1 MEKENL
7 RCKFKTHNF
16 IINVPCEL
24 DENNMLSL
32 HKICDNDANPINID
46 MDFLINQDIER
57 FKQLNKIE
65 DERHQVNIES
75 LEIRYI
81 VITDEI
87 KPQIRITYSFKQDDE
102 FRRLC
107 AGETASIEKGRD
119 DKYTAISVYTKGCV
133 VYW

>member
-16 IINVPCEL
+16 TINIPCEL
-24 DENNMLSL
+24 DENNILSL
-32 HKICDNDANPINID
+32 HKICDNNFDPINID
-46 MDFLINQDIER
+46 MDFLIKQDIER
-57 FKQLNKIE
+57 FEQLNKIE
-65 DERHQVNIES
+65 DKKHQINIKS

-81 VITDEI
+81 IITDEI
-87 KPQIRITYSFKQDDE
+87 EPTIRITYSFKESDE
-102 FRRLC
+102 FNRLC

-119 DKYTAISVYTKGCV
+119 KYTVIAVYTKGCV